1 MLKDLASLYE
11 LYSKYLFS
19 SSSLTNTLTT
29 NYEYIRSFAAE
40 SFAYLLR
47 KIENYQSFIDYLFDR
62 KQQCDENELESLAL

>member
-29 NYEYIRSFAAE
+29 NYEYIRSFA
-40 SFAYLLR
+40 
-47 KIENYQSFIDYLFDR
+47 
-62 KQQCDENELESLAL
+62 